1 VKSQKYNEL
10 TLHWL
15 NFLGDFPALL
25 VISIAVLAASFL
37 VEIRYSCH
45 PVSPQPSAGR
55 VAPIHTLFGNCAAD
69 GGRHR

>member
-25 VISIAVLAASFL
+25 VISIAVLAAPINPRLLCARFL
-37 VEIRYSCH
+37 E
-45 PVSPQPSAGR
+45 
-55 VAPIHTLFGNCAAD
+55 T
-69 GGRHR
+69 